1 MRRLSI
7 TFLICIIVFT
17 SFSNVT
23 SQWAV
28 TANLN
33 GGSINSIKA
42 NENLIYAGT
51 SSQGIFRSND
61 QGSEWTQVN
70 SGLGNSL
77 LIQSLSLEGDHVY
90 AGTSSGGFFYS
101 VNNGNDWIQSNQ
113 GISQQNI
120 KSIIT
125 DADTVYAGCYF
136 AGVFRSVNNGSNWS
150 RFALGEGDLLFA
162 LFKNENNFLIG
173 LYGGIYRSTNNG
185 ANWFI
190 SQTGITDIN
199 IRSIVQMGNKLYC
212 ATYGGGVFVSVN
224 SGGFWTPV
232 SSGLSDLR
240 INILSTY
247 GNELFAG
254 TYSKGIYHFDNST
267 NIWIPVN
274 KGLTDTSITS
284 IAFHNNYIFAASVS
298 GKIWKRPLPEIIT
311 DINVTGNQTSSSFEL
326 FQNYPNPFN
335 PGTSISFSISE
346 RTHLSLKVFD
356 GLGKEL
362 TEIFSGVLSEGIYSK
377 FWNAE
382 IYPAGVYY
390 YRLESGTQSVTGKM
404 LLIK

>member
-1 MRRLSI
+1 MNKFVI
-7 TFLICIIVFT
+7 TFLQIVFIIAPLYK
-17 SFSNVT
+17 VT
-23 SQWAV
+23 SQWNISAD
-28 TANLN
+28 LN
-33 GGSINSIKA
+33 GGSINAITA
-42 NENLIYAGT
+42 DDNLIYAGT
-51 SSQGIFRSND
+51 STQGIFRSDN
-61 QGSEWTQVN
+61 QGSNWTRIN

-77 LIQSLSLEGDHVY
+77 LIQTMSLEGDHVY

-120 KSIIT
+120 RAIIT

-199 IRSIVQMGNKLYC
+199 IRSIVQKGNKLYC

-224 SGGFWTPV
+224 SGGLWTPV

-240 INILSTY
+240 INTLSTY

-254 TYSKGIYHFDNST
+254 TYSKGIYHLENST
-267 NIWIPVN
+267 DIWIPVN
-274 KGLTDTSITS
+274 QGMTDTTITS
-284 IAFHNNYIFAASVS
+284 IAFQNNNIFAASVS
-298 GKIWKRPLPEIIT
+298 GKIWKRPLPEILT
-311 DINVTGNQTSSSFEL
+311 DLNESVNQTPINFEL

-362 TEIFSGVLSEGIYSK
+362 TEIYSGVLSEGIYSK

-390 YRLESGTQSVTGKM
+390 YRLESGTQAVTRKM